1 MYKSIGDLPSSLAAL
16 VKDPIQSS
24 KALVIKVKLL
34 QLSYR
39 KVFLTKSSS
48 GCLKSW
54 VGSSHSIKS
63 KIEEFVD
70 LELCGVTFVS
80 TIWGS
85 SRFMVKS
92 IA

>member
-39 KVFLTKSSS
+39 KVF
-48 GCLKSW
+48 
-54 VGSSHSIKS
+54 
-63 KIEEFVD
+63 
-70 LELCGVTFVS
+70 
-80 TIWGS
+80 
-85 SRFMVKS
+85 
-92 IA
+92 